1 MAVLTYAQLEGLWIK
16 AGGPKSV
23 APVAAAIALAESGG
37 RADALN
43 PNDNGGRQS
52 SFGLWQISNGTH
64 TPPDPRWADPAV
76 NARLAVA
83 KYKGAGNN
91 FSPWGTYDS
100 GAYRAYLSG
109 STTPDMNVPGNP
121 DATATETA
129 AHQQADCLYGIG
141 TPGSIL
147 HSLTGIGSDSGT
159 LICFLSRSQAR
170 GVVGAF
176 LMVAGTAGAALSMGF
191 MLYLAG
197 RDNTLGRLARRAG
210 DRDLET
216 TEAEFPSVSP
226 AERRAAER
234 RAASEKRA
242 AANTPQGRHAKTG
255 PNARPSGKHAAP

>member
-1 MAVLTYAQLEGLWIK
+1 VATLTYAQLEGLWIK

-64 TPPDPRWADPAV
+64 TPPSPHWADPAT
-76 NARLAVA
+76 NASLAVA
-83 KYKGAGNN
+83 KFKGAGNN

-100 GAYRAYLSG
+100 GAYRAYMSG

-129 AHQQADCLYGIG
+129 AHTQTDCLYGLG
-141 TPGSIL
+141 VGGGIL
-147 HSLTGIGSDSGT
+147 QTLTGIGNGGN
-159 LICFLSRSQAR
+159 IVCFVSRSQAR
-170 GVVGAF
+170 GIIGAF
-176 LMVAGTAGAALSMGF
+176 LMVAGTAGAALSLGF

-197 RDNTLGRLARRAG
+197 RDNELGRLARRAG
-210 DRDLET
+210 DRDLESS
-216 TEAEFPSVSP
+216 EADFPAPTPAEQRRAARPAKGKHAAP
-226 AERRAAER
+226 AERRAA
-234 RAASEKRA
+234 
-242 AANTPQGRHAKTG
+242 P
-255 PNARPSGKHAAP
+255 

>member
-1 MAVLTYAQLEGLWIK
+1 MATLTYAQLEGLWIK

-64 TPPDPRWADPAV
+64 TPPSPHWADPAT
-76 NARLAVA
+76 NASLAVA
-83 KYKGAGNN
+83 KFKGAGNS

-100 GAYRAYLSG
+100 GAYRAYMSG

-121 DATATETA
+121 TATATEAA
-129 AHQQADCLYGIG
+129 AHTKADCLFGIG
-141 TPGSIL
+141 TPNIV
-147 HSLTGIGSDSGT
+147 HDLTGLGGEDA
-159 LICFLSRSQAR
+159 ICLVSRSQAR
-170 GVVGAF
+170 GIVGAF
-176 LMVAGTAGAALSMGF
+176 LMVAGTAGATLSLGF

-197 RDNTLGRLARRAG
+197 RDNALGRLARRAG
-210 DRDLET
+210 ERDLESS
-216 TEAEFPSVSP
+216 EAEFPAATP
-226 AERRAAER
+226 GERRAAER
-234 RAASEKRA
+234 RAASERRA

-255 PNARPSGKHAAP
+255 PNARPGGKHAAP